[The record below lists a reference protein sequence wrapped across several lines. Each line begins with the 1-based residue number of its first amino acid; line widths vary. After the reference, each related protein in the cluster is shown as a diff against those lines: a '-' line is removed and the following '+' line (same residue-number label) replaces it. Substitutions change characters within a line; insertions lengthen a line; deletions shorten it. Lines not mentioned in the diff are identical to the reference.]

1 MQHSL
6 HFLNLVTVFCAYNYF
21 ERMKKRQGGERE
33 LPSKVLL
40 VCVYD
45 TVVVEVTNE
54 AVFARFSPFGPI
66 VKILIFE
73 KGEVTKFFLE
83 FQRVDDAAKVRSMPF
98 RLRASS
104 MGPNSTNPFAK

>member
-1 MQHSL
+1 
-6 HFLNLVTVFCAYNYF
+6 
-21 ERMKKRQGGERE
+21 MKKRQCGERE
-33 LPSKVLL
+33 APSKVLL
-40 VCVYD
+40 ICVYD

-83 FQRVDDAAKVRSMPF
+83 FHNVDDATKVPSASF
-98 RLRASS
+98 RQSASS
-104 MGPNSTNPFAK
+104 TGQNSTNLSAK